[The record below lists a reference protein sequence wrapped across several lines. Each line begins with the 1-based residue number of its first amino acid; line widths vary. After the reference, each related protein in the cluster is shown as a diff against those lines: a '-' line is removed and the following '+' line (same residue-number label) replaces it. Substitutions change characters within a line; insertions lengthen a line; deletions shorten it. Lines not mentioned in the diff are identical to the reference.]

1 MPAAVEV
8 MINADIYVGHTGGFG
23 CSLDEYGNYRTST
36 DPDRWRIQL
45 AIGSIYREALG
56 QI

>member
-36 DPDRWRIQL
+36 DPGSLAYTAGDRL
-45 AIGSIYREALG
+45 YL
-56 QI
+56 